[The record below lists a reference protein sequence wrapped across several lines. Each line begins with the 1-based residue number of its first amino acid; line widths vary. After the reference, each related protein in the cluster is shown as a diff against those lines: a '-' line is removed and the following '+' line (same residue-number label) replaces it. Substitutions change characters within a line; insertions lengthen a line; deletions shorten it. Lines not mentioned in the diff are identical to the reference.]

1 MTSGGGTFSP
11 EEIKYLKSLSA
22 VAEATAKRITYTD
35 DFKRYCVVHYN
46 EGASPVR
53 MFREAGL
60 DPALIGYK
68 RIERCLARWRE
79 SQDEILNSGNAKAGV
94 ENKLGG
100 GFRFGAFPLG
110 SRGPESARAA
120 RAWRDSAESSL
131 PAGTGSESDFHVSPE
146 RRAIIFPVSRKEQN
160 NDLRDLLI
168 SQQVRR
174 IDELE
179 RQVDMLEALLHGRRR
194 KEQAANTLPEEQTD
208 TAADKSPDTDGQ
220 QQ

>member
-79 SQDEILNSGNAKAGV
+79 SQDEILNSGNAKAG
-94 ENKLGG
+94 GG
-100 GFRFGAFPLG
+100 LQIRSF
-110 SRGPESARAA
+110 SAREL
-120 RAWRDSAESSL
+120 RAHQ
-131 PAGTGSESDFHVSPE
+131 TF
-146 RRAIIFPVSRKEQN
+146 RRVREQRE
-160 NDLRDLLI
+160 LGAT
-168 SQQVRR
+168 RR
-174 IDELE
+174 NRHFRL
-179 RQVDMLEALLHGRRR
+179 VP
-194 KEQAANTLPEEQTD
+194 AANPISTYRPNV
-208 TAADKSPDTDGQ
+208 APSSSPSPAKSRTMTYATC
-220 QQ
+220 

>member
-68 RIERCLARWRE
+68 RIERCL
-79 SQDEILNSGNAKAGV
+79 
-94 ENKLGG
+94 
-100 GFRFGAFPLG
+100 
-110 SRGPESARAA
+110 A